1 LSHTKC
7 AKTDGLVGTCVMCKD
22 NYKYK
27 SDCAATQATQ
37 GLYVTA
43 YGSTGRY
50 CKDFSCHNQKR
61 IGEPCSHDDH
71 NGECLSDR
79 CSSGLK
85 CICNRGKHGD
95 RDCPNNYKCLDSGK
109 CVECTSS
116 PHCGSG
122 QYCHN
127 NACYTTKAVT
137 ATCSESYMC
146 KSNRCRSGK
155 CVCDGGNNGNSDCAT
170 QPGKYCTDS
179 PTLGQCVQ
187 CTGDSHCSRLTSTR
201 FCGAN
206 SCRQCTQTSHCASNQ
221 YCTNYKCVARKA
233 YQASCSSG
241 DQCLTTRCLSGKCA
255 CEPKVSGRGCP
266 AGKSK
271 CGGSAE
277 RYCYQCTSDS
287 HCSGSTR
294 YCNNNVCI
302 SCKEDHHCATNQ
314 YCSKTGCKSS
324 ASRMFRRHCS
334 SSSQCASSRCRSG
347 YMGGPNDPSK
357 RQKICVCN
365 PGRGGCPDG
374 AYRCGGNDET
384 VCIGHR
390 PID

>member
-1 LSHTKC
+1 
-7 AKTDGLVGTCVMCKD
+7 MCD
-22 NYKYK
+22 
-27 SDCAATQATQ
+27 
-37 GLYVTA
+37 L
-43 YGSTGRY
+43 
-50 CKDFSCHNQKR
+50 
-61 IGEPCSHDDH
+61 
-71 NGECLSDR
+71 
-79 CSSGLK
+79 
-85 CICNRGKHGD
+85 GK
-95 RDCPNNYKCLDSGK
+95 
-109 CVECTSS
+109 
-116 PHCGSG
+116 
-122 QYCHN
+122 
-127 NACYTTKAVT
+127 
-137 ATCSESYMC
+137 
-146 KSNRCRSGK
+146 
-155 CVCDGGNNGNSDCAT
+155 GNIHCAT

-179 PTLGQCVQ
+179 PSLGQCVQ
-187 CTGDSHCSRLTSTR
+187 CTGDSHCSGSTRFCGERSCRQCTKADHCASNQYCLGYKCVARKAYQAACSSDSSDDECLTTRCLDRKCACEPKVSGRGCPAGKSKCGGSAERYCYQCTSDSHCSGSTR

-206 SCRQCTQTSHCASNQ
+206 SCRQCTKASHCASNQ

-302 SCKEDHHCATNQ
+302 SCKEDHHCNTNQ